1 MVTIKNISEKLHS
14 SIHNKLKNE
23 YISRK
28 FRWILFSKSV
38 LMVSRELEYTI
49 KKKPHPFPSVF
60 QIQTIN
66 LCNGS
71 CIMCPYT
78 KNRGKT
84 PISMPDDLFEKIIRE
99 IVNESKS
106 TFIHLYLQ
114 NEPLMDRNIFQKIQL
129 IKKLSKG
136 TITTAFITN
145 GSLFTDDK
153 IKELE
158 KSENDLVIFSLDAFK
173 KETYEKIRKGL
184 NFDEVLNNLEK
195 ILKSR
200 YKKGIFVEFVVQ
212 KDNLEEFNS
221 FKKFWKKNHVPIITN
236 FISNRTGDVDNFD
249 NFCLDTPYFSFLQK
263 FGIKTYKKIV
273 KCCPVVLS
281 SFNILSN
288 GDVILCCNDYSK
300 KLVLG
305 NVTNS
310 SIKEIWN
317 SQKYQDIRQ
326 LFCRG
331 EYKKIPVC
339 RNCYEWEKNN
349 S

>member
-1 MVTIKNISEKLHS
+1 MITIKKLSEKLYS
-14 SIHNKLKNE
+14 LIHNKLKNE
-23 YISRK
+23 KISRK
-28 FRWILFSKSV
+28 FRWILFSK
-38 LMVSRELEYTI
+38 RELEYSI
-49 KKKPHPFPSVF
+49 KKKPHPFPSMF

-71 CIMCPYT
+71 CAMCPYT
-78 KNRGKT
+78 KNKENT
-84 PISMPDDLFEKIIRE
+84 PTSMSDDLFEKIIQE

-114 NEPLMDRNIFQKIQL
+114 NEPLMDANIFKKIQL

-145 GSLFTDDK
+145 GSLFTDEK

-158 KSENDLVIFSLDAFK
+158 ESENDLVIFSLDAFK

-184 NFDEVLNNLEK
+184 NFDKILNNLEK

-221 FKKFWKKNHVPIITN
+221 FKKFWKKKHVPIVVNLIN
-236 FISNRTGDVDNFD
+236 NRAGEVDNFD
-249 NFCLDTPYFSFLQK
+249 NFCLDKSSLSFLQR
-263 FGIKTYKKIV
+263 FGIKFYKKIV
-273 KCCPVVLS
+273 KCCPMVLS

-300 KLVLG
+300 KFILG
-305 NVTNS
+305 NLSNS

-317 SQKYQDIRQ
+317 GQKYQDIRQ

-339 RNCYEWEKNN
+339 RNCYDWENN
-349 S
+349 I